1 MRNNYLYF
9 GLTAAATQSF
19 DNIAVGSAAIQLTT
33 GDFNNPIPK
42 GVDFI
47 KNKGLKVEVTK
58 IAGYTFGTGYTN
70 LPANGQL
77 VDVTKACT
85 IHATNGTITIN
96 RVSVDAVNGM
106 DFSSTQANN
115 DTTVVTQLKP
125 YASGHAI
132 CYSSDKMLG
141 VAVSGAATT
150 ALNFVDTAGV
160 LAAHDVI
167 TITQGT
173 SGKQKEF
180 ITALMDV
187 VADDNRVT
195 GMTVVR
201 DDLRDI
207 SLEANV
213 TAVA

>member
-9 GLTAAATQSF
+9 GLTAAATQTF
-19 DNIAVGSAAIQLTT
+19 DNVAVGTPAIQLTT
-33 GDFNNPIPK
+33 GDFNNPVPK

-47 KNKGLKVEVTK
+47 KNGGLKVEVTK

-70 LPANGQL
+70 LPANGVK
-77 VDVTKACT
+77 VDVSKGCT
-85 IHATNGTITIN
+85 IHATNGTITVLTTAQDPI
-96 RVSVDAVNGM
+96 NGM
-106 DFSSTQANN
+106 DFSSTQASN
-115 DTTVVTQLKP
+115 DTTIVTQLKP

-141 VAVSGAATT
+141 VAISGAATT

-160 LAAHDVI
+160 LTHHDVI
-167 TITQGT
+167 TITQG
-173 SGKQKEF
+173 SNNKQKDF
-180 ITALMDV
+180 IDALMDV

-201 DDLRDI
+201 DDLRNI